1 MTGYDI
7 SFYGSHNAA
16 YAISKDGKIIEVLEI
31 ERLVNDKNCGI
42 AQYKTVKPID
52 ILYLSKYFAEYIKKK
67 FGIESFDRC
76 YFQNTDVIIDEVTY
90 RLHEDI
96 PASEYIH
103 CLHHEA
109 HAAGSFY
116 QSNFDSALIFS
127 FDGGGNDGCFNVYLG
142 RRRLGVKLLSHIFN
156 PVSDSPH
163 IYLDLGFPYML
174 LGHYIEEINK
184 EIDLGAGNLV
194 YPGKLM
200 GLAPYGEVQEN
211 WLSHFYD
218 FYECI
223 NNGNTYK
230 KVLEKLGSNI
240 GLEFNE
246 NKRFD
251 KETGRNLAATSQ
263 RAFEDIFLKHSKPFI
278 DQYPDLPICIAGG
291 CGLNIT
297 LNTRI
302 VKELKKEV
310 FVGPN
315 PNDCGLAAGML
326 LKEYKP
332 EKPITLTYSGPYLSD
347 KELLGEYIHQS
358 SNSISS
364 VVDLE
369 KVVDNLIEGKILG
382 LARERSE
389 HGPRALGNR
398 SILCNPAIENMKD
411 ILNAKVKNR
420 EPYRPFAPVVR
431 LEDLNKFFEWELPS
445 EHMNFSPL
453 VKEEWRD
460 KLASITHIDN
470 TARVQTV
477 TKDQNNFLYELLSLL
492 DKKNGVGVLLNT
504 SFNVAGKPI
513 LNSVKDAFHIFQNTE
528 MDNLLIEN
536 TYLEKF

>member
-31 ERLVNDKNCGI
+31 ERLVNEKNCGI

-52 ILYLSKYFAEYIKKK
+52 ILYLSKYFSQYIKNRY
-67 FGIESFDRC
+67 GIESFDKC
-76 YFQNTDVIIDEVTY
+76 YYQNTDVIIDEVTY
-90 RLHEDI
+90 RLNEDI
-96 PASEYIH
+96 PALEYIH

-142 RRRLGVKLLSHIFN
+142 RRKLGVKLLSHIFN
-156 PVSDSPH
+156 PVSNSPH
-163 IYLDLGFPYML
+163 NYLDLGFPYML

-223 NNGNTYK
+223 NNGSTYK

-251 KETGRNLAATSQ
+251 KETGRNLAATTQ
-263 RAFEDIFLKHSKPFI
+263 RAFEDVFLKHSKPFI

-326 LKEYKP
+326 LKEFKP
-332 EKPITLTYSGPYLSD
+332 EKPTILTYSGPYLSD
-347 KELLGEYIHQS
+347 IESLGEYIQQC
-358 SNSISS
+358 SNAISS
-364 VVDLE
+364 EINLE
-369 KVVDNLIEGKILG
+369 KIADNLIEGKILG
-382 LARERSE
+382 VARERSE

-445 EHMNFSPL
+445 EHMME
-453 VKEEWRD
+453 VM
-460 KLASITHIDN
+460 KLN
-470 TARVQTV
+470 
-477 TKDQNNFLYELLSLL
+477 K
-492 DKKNGVGVLLNT
+492 
-504 SFNVAGKPI
+504 
-513 LNSVKDAFHIFQNTE
+513 
-528 MDNLLIEN
+528 
-536 TYLEKF
+536 